1 MINCDTCNSE
11 KIIYKLSGIPPELEE
26 VAERYG
32 HHKLELLGCCPD
44 LQEDRP
50 WCTECEQWV
59 EEADSES
66 KETNSSE
73 ESFTDEDGDTYVGES
88 KDGLAHG
95 LGTCTYKDGGVI
107 AGRWRAGKPNGK
119 VTKTLPDGTMYKGM
133 VKNGIPHG
141 KGELKDPSYSIEYKG
156 LFKNGEYHGQGVL
169 RIYINSI
176 EIIFKGEFKN
186 SMLNGQGSVASLGYK
201 YIGEFKDNMKHGE
214 GAEFE
219 DDEQLIGVW
228 ADDEYIGPWGT
239 ELPDENK
246 KKTPSKKKRH
256 ISKSKIVNLD
266 GSKYIGI
273 KKSTKK

>member
-1 MINCDTCNSE
+1 MINCDFCNSE

-59 EEADSES
+59 EEVDSES

-73 ESFTDEDGDTYVGES
+73 ESFTNEEKDTYVGEW
-88 KDGLAHG
+88 KNGKAHG
-95 LGTCTYKDGGVI
+95 LGTATYKDNGAVVV
-107 AGRWRAGKPNGK
+107 GRFKAGKPHGK
-119 VTKTLPDGTMYKGM
+119 ATRTLPNGTFYKGIY
-133 VKNGIPHG
+133 KNGVPHG
-141 KGELKDPSYSIEYKG
+141 KGELKTQPYGTWYKG
-156 LFKNGEYHGQGVL
+156 LFKNGKFHGQGIL
-169 RIYINSI
+169 QIYDDSI
-176 EIIFKGEFKN
+176 EITFKGEFKN
-186 SMLNGQGSVASLGYK
+186 DLLNGQGSITSLGYK
-201 YIGEFKDNMKHGE
+201 YIGEFKDDMKHGE
-214 GAEFE
+214 GAEFAG
-219 DDEQLIGVW
+219 DEELIGVW
-228 ADDEYIGPWGT
+228 ADDVYIGPWGT

-266 GSKYIGI
+266 GSKYIE
-273 KKSTKK
+273 TKKNTK

>member
-1 MINCDTCNSE
+1 MIKCDFCNSE
-11 KIIYKLSGIPPELEE
+11 RIIYKLSGIPPELEQ

-44 LQEDRP
+44 LQDDRP

-59 EEADSES
+59 EEVDSEN

-141 KGELKDPSYSIEYKG
+141 KGELKDPSCSIEYKG

-169 RIYINSI
+169 RIYIDSI

-186 SMLNGQGSVASLGYK
+186 SMLNGQGS
-201 YIGEFKDNMKHGE
+201 
-214 GAEFE
+214 
-219 DDEQLIGVW
+219 
-228 ADDEYIGPWGT
+228 ADMP
-239 ELPDENK
+239 
-246 KKTPSKKKRH
+246 
-256 ISKSKIVNLD
+256 
-266 GSKYIGI
+266 
-273 KKSTKK
+273 

>member
-44 LQEDRP
+44 LQDDRP

-59 EEADSES
+59 EEVDSES

-141 KGELKDPSYSIEYKG
+141 KGELKEPSCSIEYKG

-169 RIYINSI
+169 RTYIDSI
-176 EIIFKGEFKN
+176 EITFKGEYKN
-186 SMLNGQGSVASLGYK
+186 GLLNGQGSATCPGYK
-201 YIGEFKDNMKHGE
+201 YIGEFKDDMKHGE

-228 ADDEYIGPWGT
+228 ADNEYIGAWGT

>member
-1 MINCDTCNSE
+1 MINCDFCNSE

-59 EEADSES
+59 EEVDSEN

-141 KGELKDPSYSIEYKG
+141 KGELKVPSCSTEYKG

-186 SMLNGQGSVASLGYK
+186 SMLNGQGSMTSLGYK
-201 YIGEFKDNMKHGE
+201 YIGEFKDDMKHGE

-266 GSKYIGI
+266 GSKYVGI

>member
-44 LQEDRP
+44 LQDDRP

-59 EEADSES
+59 EEVDSES

-107 AGRWRAGKPNGK
+107 AGRWKAGKPNGK

-141 KGELKDPSYSIEYKG
+141 KGELKVPSCSTEYKG

-169 RIYINSI
+169 RTYIDSI
-176 EIIFKGEFKN
+176 EITLKGEFKN
-186 SMLNGQGSVASLGYK
+186 SLLNGQGSGTCLGCK
-201 YIGEFKDNMKHGE
+201 YIGEFKDNMKHGK
-214 GAEFE
+214 GAECE
-219 DDEQLIGVW
+219 DGKHLTGVW

>member
-1 MINCDTCNSE
+1 MIKCDFCNSE

-32 HHKLELLGCCPD
+32 HYKLELLGCCPD

-59 EEADSES
+59 EEVDSES

-107 AGRWRAGKPNGK
+107 TGRWRAGKPNGK
-119 VTKTLPDGTMYKGM
+119 VTKTLPDGTVYKGM

-141 KGELKDPSYSIEYKG
+141 KGELKEPSCSIEYKG

-169 RIYINSI
+169 RIYIDSI

-246 KKTPSKKKRH
+246 KKTHRH
-256 ISKSKIVNLD
+256 NRNHICVCK
-266 GSKYIGI
+266 
-273 KKSTKK
+273 T